1 MAAADGKSDNGRR
14 GAPSL
19 EKKEILKP
27 RFSGPNPRSKTTFW
41 TKSKE
46 HDNNNKQNLKIK
58 SIGSIEGSSVSAL
71 PREMKLNGTPIL
83 NFWVNN
89 AIMYVNCWLRRC
101 LQSSSNCVGYMLS
114 RLVESEQRLLGVS
127 LR

>member
-19 EKKEILKP
+19 EKKENLKP

-46 HDNNNKQNLKIK
+46 HDNNNKQDIKIK
-58 SIGSIEGSSVSAL
+58 SIGSIEGSSVSVFQ
-71 PREMKLNGTPIL
+71 RERKPNGKLIL
-83 NFWVNN
+83 NFCVNK
-89 AIMYVNCWLRRC
+89 AIMHVRRVVCSKHDPQIIPLR
-101 LQSSSNCVGYMLS
+101 QIMSFAIAAH
-114 RLVESEQRLLGVS
+114 
-127 LR
+127 

>member
-19 EKKEILKP
+19 EKKENLKP

-46 HDNNNKQNLKIK
+46 HDNNNKQDIKIK
-58 SIGSIEGSSVSAL
+58 SIGSIEGFSVSVFQ
-71 PREMKLNGTPIL
+71 RERKLNGKLIL
-83 NFWVNN
+83 NFWVDKAITYVVSNHKNN
-89 AIMYVNCWLRRC
+89 CCDLTLYSHEIQCQITLC
-101 LQSSSNCVGYMLS
+101 S
-114 RLVESEQRLLGVS
+114 
-127 LR
+127 

>member
-19 EKKEILKP
+19 EKKENLKP

-46 HDNNNKQNLKIK
+46 HNNNNNKQIIKIK
-58 SIGSIEGSSVSAL
+58 SIGSIEGSSVSVIQ
-71 PREMKLNGTPIL
+71 RERKLNGKVIL
-83 NFWVNN
+83 NFWVNK
-89 AIMYVNCWLRRC
+89 AIMYVSQYW
-101 LQSSSNCVGYMLS
+101 
-114 RLVESEQRLLGVS
+114 
-127 LR
+127 